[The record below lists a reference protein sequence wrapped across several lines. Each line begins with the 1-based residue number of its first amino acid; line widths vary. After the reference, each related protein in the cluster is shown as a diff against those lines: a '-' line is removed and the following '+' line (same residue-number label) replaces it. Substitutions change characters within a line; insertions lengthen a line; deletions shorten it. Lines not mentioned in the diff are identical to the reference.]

1 MTDAATTSKPNE
13 ANGAGQ
19 GNIPARPARDRLID
33 SAARLFAQKR
43 FGGVSVREICKE
55 AGTGVNMIHHYFGNK
70 DGLLEAIVQQ
80 FDTRVY
86 AVPLRLLA
94 SPSTSKDDLV
104 SRITLVFETTLEAC
118 LAERDVMMVVI
129 REEGELATLVAFQ
142 NGLVAF
148 LEDAKDK
155 GFVRE
160 ALDAEMISGAMLDRI
175 ISQVQF
181 APWILSSS
189 GVDIMTD
196 AAYRERWCRS
206 SVDLYLHG
214 ILAD

>member
-1 MTDAATTSKPNE
+1 MNTKTRTLQVS
-13 ANGAGQ
+13 GAGQ

-33 SAARLFAQKR
+33 AAARLFAEKS
-43 FGGVSVREICKE
+43 FGGVSVREVCRE

-70 DGLLEAIVQQ
+70 DGLLEEIIRQ

-86 AVPLRLLA
+86 AVPLRLMA
-94 SPSTSKDDLV
+94 KPAMSKEDLIA
-104 SRITLVFETTLEAC
+104 RITLVFETTLEAC
-118 LAERDVMMVVI
+118 LAQRDVMMVVL
-129 REEGELATLVAFQ
+129 REQAELATLVAFQ
-142 NGLVAF
+142 NGLVGF

-155 GFVRE
+155 GYVRE

-181 APWILSSS
+181 APWILAST
-189 GVDIMTD
+189 GVDIGND
-196 AAYRERWCRS
+196 AAYRARWCQS
-206 SVDLYLHG
+206 NVDLYLHG

>member
-13 ANGAGQ
+13 AKGAGQ

-33 SAARLFAQKR
+33 TAARLFAQKS

-80 FDTRVY
+80 FDARVY

-94 SPSTSKDDLV
+94 SPATSKDDLV

-148 LEDAKDK
+148 LEDAKEK

-160 ALDAEMISGAMLDRI
+160 ALDAEMISGAMMDRI